1 MTKKILLSIA
11 LLGASLLHAEHAKT
25 DIKLEHNKHNPS
37 VHWGY
42 SGEGAPAHWG
52 DIDPRF
58 TTCKNGVNQS
68 PIDLTGFTES
78 ELPAITFNYQLTSS
92 DILNNGHAIQA
103 NVKEGSSITV
113 DGKTFE
119 LKQFHFHNPS
129 ENNING
135 KSFPLEAHF
144 VHASK
149 DGELA
154 VVAVMFE
161 EGEENKALNEL
172 WAKMPQNVGDK
183 NPIDAKNLDA
193 LLPKD
198 RDYYRFNGSL
208 TTPPCTEGVRWL
220 VMKKPV
226 TLSAAQIE
234 TFKKVMHH
242 HNNRPI
248 QPTNARVILK

>member
-1 MTKKILLSIA
+1 MTKNILLVTA
-11 LLGASLLHAEHAKT
+11 LLGASLLHAEHSKAA
-25 DIKLEHNKHNPS
+25 IKSEHNKHTNA
-37 VHWGY
+37 VHWSY
-42 SGEGAPAHWG
+42 SGEGAPANWG
-52 DIDPRF
+52 KIDPRF
-58 TTCKNGVNQS
+58 ATCSNGVNQS

-78 ELPAITFNYQLTSS
+78 ELPAIDFNYNLTSS

-103 NVKEGSSITV
+103 NVKNGSSITV
-113 DGKTFE
+113 DGKIFD

-144 VHASK
+144 VHAN
-149 DGELA
+149 DAGELA

-161 EGEENKALNEL
+161 EGEENKALSEL
-172 WAKMPQNVGDK
+172 WAKMPQNVGDT
-183 NPIDAKNLDA
+183 NPIDAKNLDT
-193 LLPKD
+193 LLPKN

-220 VMKKPV
+220 VMKNAI
-226 TLSAAQIE
+226 TLSTTQIE

-248 QPTNARVILK
+248 QATNARMILK

>member
-1 MTKKILLSIA
+1 MTKKILLATA
-11 LLGASLLHAEHAKT
+11 LLGMSLLHAEHSKA
-25 DIKLEHNKHNPS
+25 DIKLEHNKHAGAI
-37 VHWGY
+37 HWSY
-42 SGEGAPAHWG
+42 SGEGAPENWG
-52 DIDPRF
+52 SIDPRF
-58 TTCKNGVNQS
+58 ATCANGVNQS

-78 ELPAITFNYQLTSS
+78 ELPAIDFNYNLTSS

-103 NVKEGSSITV
+103 NVKDGSSITV
-113 DGKTFE
+113 DGKTFD

-149 DGELA
+149 AGELA

-161 EGEENKALNEL
+161 EGSENKALTEL
-172 WAKMPQNVGDK
+172 WAKMPQKVGDK
-183 NPIDAKNLDA
+183 NPIDAKNLEA
-193 LLPKD
+193 LLPKE

-220 VMKKPV
+220 VMKDAI
-226 TLSAAQIE
+226 TLSATQIE

-248 QPTNARVILK
+248 QATNARVILR

>member
-1 MTKKILLSIA
+1 MTKKILLATA
-11 LLGASLLHAEHAKT
+11 LLGVSLLHAEHSKA
-25 DIKLEHNKHNPS
+25 DIKLEHNKHAGAI
-37 VHWGY
+37 HWSY
-42 SGEGAPAHWG
+42 SGEGAPENWG
-52 DIDPRF
+52 SIDPRF
-58 TTCKNGVNQS
+58 ATCANGVNQS

-78 ELPAITFNYQLTSS
+78 ELPAIDFNYNLTSS

-103 NVKEGSSITV
+103 NVKNGSSITV
-113 DGKTFE
+113 DGKIFE

-149 DGELA
+149 AGELA

-161 EGEENKALNEL
+161 EGKENKALAEL

-183 NPIDAKNLDA
+183 NPIDAKNLEA
-193 LLPKD
+193 LLPKE

-220 VMKKPV
+220 VMKDAI
-226 TLSAAQIE
+226 TLSDTQIE

-248 QPTNARVILK
+248 QATNARAILQ

>member
-1 MTKKILLSIA
+1 MTKKIIISTL
-11 LLGASLLHAEHAKT
+11 LLGSSLLFAEHSKA
-25 DIKLEHNKHNPS
+25 DIKIAHNKHAHA
-37 VHWGY
+37 VHWAY
-42 SGEGAPAHWG
+42 SGEGAPKNWG
-52 DIDPRF
+52 HIDPRF
-58 TTCKNGVNQS
+58 ATCSNGVNQS
-68 PIDLTGFTES
+68 PINLTGFTES
-78 ELPAITFNYQLTSS
+78 ELPAITFNYHLTSS

-103 NVKEGSSITV
+103 NVKNGSSITV

-129 ENNING
+129 ENNINN

-149 DGELA
+149 DGKLT

-161 EGEENKALNEL
+161 EGAENKALAEL

-183 NPIDAKNLDA
+183 NPIDAKNLDG

-220 VMKKPV
+220 VMKKSV

-242 HNNRPI
+242 QNNRPI
-248 QPTNARVILK
+248 QETNARVILK

>member
-1 MTKKILLSIA
+1 MTKKILLLTT
-11 LLGASLLHAEHAKT
+11 LLSVSLLHAEHSKA
-25 DIKLEHNKHNPS
+25 DIKTEHNKHTNA
-37 VHWGY
+37 VHWSY
-42 SGEGAPAHWG
+42 SGEGAPANWG
-52 DIDPRF
+52 KIDPRF
-58 TTCKNGVNQS
+58 TTCSNGVNQS

-78 ELPAITFNYQLTSS
+78 ELPAIAFNYNLTSS

-103 NVKEGSSITV
+103 NVKNGSSITV
-113 DGKTFE
+113 DGKVFR

-144 VHASK
+144 VHAN
-149 DGELA
+149 DAGELA

-161 EGEENKALNEL
+161 EGEENKALTEL
-172 WAKMPQNVGDK
+172 WAKMPQNVGDT

-220 VMKKPV
+220 VMKNAI
-226 TLSAAQIE
+226 TLSATQIE
-234 TFKKVMHH
+234 MFKKVMHH

-248 QPTNARVILK
+248 QATNARVILK

>member
-1 MTKKILLSIA
+1 MTKNILLASA
-11 LLGASLLHAEHAKT
+11 LLCTSLLHAEHSKA
-25 DIKLEHNKHNPS
+25 DIKLAHNKHTNTI
-37 VHWGY
+37 HWAY
-42 SGEGAPAHWG
+42 SGEGAPANWG
-52 DIDPRF
+52 KIDPRF
-58 TTCKNGVNQS
+58 ATCSNGVNQS

-78 ELPAITFNYQLTSS
+78 QLPAIDFNYNLTSS

-103 NVKEGSSITV
+103 NVKNGSSITV
-113 DGKTFE
+113 DGKTFD

-149 DGELA
+149 AGELA

-161 EGEENKALNEL
+161 EGKENKALAEL

-183 NPIDAKNLDA
+183 NPIDAKNLEA
-193 LLPKD
+193 LLPKE

-226 TLSAAQIE
+226 TLSKSQIS
-234 TFKKVMHH
+234 TFEKVMHH

-248 QPTNARVILK
+248 QATNARVILK

>member
-1 MTKKILLSIA
+1 MTKKILLLTT
-11 LLGASLLHAEHAKT
+11 LLSVSFLHAQHSKA
-25 DIKLEHNKHNPS
+25 DIKLEHNKHKNA
-37 VHWGY
+37 VHWSY
-42 SGEGAPAHWG
+42 SGDGAPANWG
-52 DIDPRF
+52 KIDPHF
-58 TTCKNGVNQS
+58 TTCSNGVNQS

-78 ELPAITFNYQLTSS
+78 ELPAIDFKYQLTSS

-103 NVKEGSSITV
+103 NIKHGSSITV
-113 DGKTFE
+113 DGKIFD

-129 ENNING
+129 ENKING

-144 VHASK
+144 VHASEA
-149 DGELA
+149 GELA
-154 VVAVMFE
+154 VVAVMFKE
-161 EGEENKALNEL
+161 EEENKALAEL

-183 NPIDAKNLDA
+183 NPINAKNLDA
-193 LLPKD
+193 LLPKE

-226 TLSAAQIE
+226 TLSKAQIE

-248 QPTNARVILK
+248 QATNARVILK

>member
-1 MTKKILLSIA
+1 MTKKLLLVTALLST
-11 LLGASLLHAEHAKT
+11 SFLHAEHSKAG
-25 DIKLEHNKHNPS
+25 IKLEHNKHEHS

-42 SGEGAPAHWG
+42 DGEGAPEHWG

-68 PIDLTGFTES
+68 PINLSGFTES
-78 ELPAITFNYQLTSS
+78 DLPTIAFNYNLTSS
-92 DILNNGHAIQA
+92 DILNNGHSIQA
-103 NVKEGSSITV
+103 NLKEGSSITV

-135 KSFPLEAHF
+135 TSYPLEAHF
-144 VHASK
+144 VHASEA
-149 DGELA
+149 GELA
-154 VVAVMFE
+154 VVAVMFV
-161 EGEENKALNEL
+161 EGEENKALSEL
-172 WAKMPQNVGDK
+172 WAKMPQNIGDK
-183 NPIDAKNLDA
+183 NPIDAKDLNA
-193 LLPKD
+193 LLPTD

-226 TLSAAQIE
+226 TLSATQIE

-248 QPTNARVILK
+248 QSTNARLILQ

>member
-1 MTKKILLSIA
+1 MTKKILLASA
-11 LLGASLLHAEHAKT
+11 LLCTNLLHAEHST
-25 DIKLEHNKHNPS
+25 ETKLAHNEHAHA
-37 VHWGY
+37 VHWSY
-42 SGEGAPAHWG
+42 EGEGAPENWAK
-52 DIDPRF
+52 IDKKF
-58 TTCKNGVNQS
+58 FMCKEGKNQS
-68 PIDLTGFTES
+68 PINLTGFIES
-78 ELPAITFNYQLTSS
+78 ELSAIKFDYGLTSTE
-92 DILNNGHAIQA
+92 ILDNGHTEQV
-103 NVKEGSSITV
+103 NVENGSSITV
-113 DGKTFE
+113 DGIQFD
-119 LKQFHFHNPS
+119 LKQFHFHTPS

-135 KSFPLEAHF
+135 NSFPLEAHF

-161 EGEENKALNEL
+161 EGEANAALTEL
-172 WAKMPQNVGDK
+172 WAQMPEKAGEHHTIN
-183 NPIDAKNLDA
+183 AKHLDA

-226 TLSAAQIE
+226 SLSKAQIE
-234 TFKKVMHH
+234 KFAKIMHL

-248 QPTNARVILK
+248 QATNARVILK

>member
-1 MTKKILLSIA
+1 MKKYLLLAST
-11 LLGASLLHAEHAKT
+11 LLCSTLSHAEHSKT
-25 DIKLEHNKHNPS
+25 DIKLEHNKHTHV

-42 SGEGAPAHWG
+42 EGDGAPKHWG

-58 TTCKNGVNQS
+58 ASCKNGLNQS
-68 PIDLTGFTES
+68 PINLTRFTES
-78 ELPAITFNYQLTSS
+78 ELPAIDFNYHLTSTE
-92 DILNNGHAIQA
+92 ILDNGHTEQI
-103 NVKEGSSITV
+103 NIKNGSSITI
-113 DGKTFE
+113 DNITFE
-119 LKQFHFHNPS
+119 LKQFHFHTPS

-149 DGELA
+149 DGKLA

-161 EGEENKALNEL
+161 EGEANTALTEL
-172 WAKMPQNVGDK
+172 WENIPKKVGEHHTL
-183 NPIDAKNLDA
+183 DAKHLNA
-193 LLPKD
+193 LLPKE

-226 TLSAAQIE
+226 TVSKAQIE
-234 TFKKVMHH
+234 TFAKVMLHQ
-242 HNNRPI
+242 NNRPI

>member
-1 MTKKILLSIA
+1 MTKKIILTTALIGISI
-11 LLGASLLHAEHAKT
+11 LHAEHSKS
-25 DIKLEHNKHNPS
+25 DIKLDHNKHAS
-37 VHWGY
+37 TVHWSY
-42 SGEGAPAHWG
+42 SGEGAPENWG
-52 DIDPRF
+52 KIDPRF
-58 TTCKNGVNQS
+58 ATCSNGVNQS
-68 PIDLTGFTES
+68 PVNLTGFTES
-78 ELPAITFNYQLTSS
+78 ELPAIDFKYNLTSS

-103 NVKEGSSITV
+103 NVKNGSSITV
-113 DGKTFE
+113 DGIEFD

-129 ENNING
+129 ENNINS

-149 DGELA
+149 NGELA

-161 EGEENKALNEL
+161 EGEENKALAEL
-172 WAKMPQNVGDK
+172 WSKMPQNVGDK
-183 NPIDAKNLDA
+183 NPIDANNLDA

-226 TLSAAQIE
+226 TLSKAQIE

-248 QPTNARVILK
+248 QASNARVILK